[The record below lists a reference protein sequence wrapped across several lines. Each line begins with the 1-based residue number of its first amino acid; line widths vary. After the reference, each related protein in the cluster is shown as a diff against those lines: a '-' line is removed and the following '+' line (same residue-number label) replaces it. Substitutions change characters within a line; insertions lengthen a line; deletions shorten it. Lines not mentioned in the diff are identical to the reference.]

1 MIARHTF
8 KIHARCPL
16 VPHEQWDY
24 YDVVVQTEDTLDVHV
39 LEKAMDSVRGVLATQ
54 EQIATILKEQLPCET
69 MVEVIG
75 RHSQTSETT
84 VVA

>member
-1 MIARHTF
+1 
-8 KIHARCPL
+8 
-16 VPHEQWDY
+16 
-24 YDVVVQTEDTLDVHV
+24 V

>member
-8 KIHARCPL
+8 QIHARCPI

-24 YDVVVQTEDTLDVHV
+24 YDVIVQTEDTLDVHV

-69 MVEVIG
+69 MIEIKG
-75 RHSQTSETT
+75 RHSQNSETT